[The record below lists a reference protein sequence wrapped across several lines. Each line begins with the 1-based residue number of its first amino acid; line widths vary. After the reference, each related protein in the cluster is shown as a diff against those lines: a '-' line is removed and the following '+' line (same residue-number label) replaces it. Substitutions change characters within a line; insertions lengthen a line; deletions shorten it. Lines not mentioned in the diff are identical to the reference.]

1 MKTPQFAVAALFTLM
16 AGTVLAQGLPGLW
29 EVTQK
34 MGGNPE
40 IEKAMADM
48 QKQMAA
54 MPAAERK
61 QMEAMMGGKG
71 MSMPGAAAGGATVI
85 KTCVTKEMV
94 ERPQMP
100 MQQAD
105 CTSTVLEKTGTSTKM
120 KYTCTKPPSTG
131 EGQFTFAGD
140 KAYTMKMKINSM
152 ADGKPQTMT
161 IDGTGK
167 WLGADC
173 GTVKPIVMPKN

>member
-1 MKTPQFAVAALFTLM
+1 MKTHPLAWAAVFGMAA
-16 AGTVLAQGLPGLW
+16 GSCLAQGLPGLW

-40 IEKAMADM
+40 MEKAMADM

-61 QMEAMMGGKG
+61 QMEAMMGSQGV
-71 MSMPGAAAGGATVI
+71 SMAGAANGGTVV

-94 ERPQMP
+94 DRPQMP
-100 MQQAD
+100 TRGE
-105 CTSTVLEKTGTSTKM
+105 CTSSVMEKTSTGSKM
-120 KYTCTKPPSTG
+120 KFSCTNPPSSG
-131 EGQFTFAGD
+131 EGQFTFVSD

-161 IDGTGK
+161 IDGAGK

-173 GTVKPIVMPKN
+173 GSIKPMAVPTK